1 VKNIFDAVKYM
12 SFSLDVYKFF
22 FKYLDINID
31 GGNGENVLHIAAQ
44 SDAIWQPVRVKVYS

>member
-1 VKNIFDAVKYM
+1 MTNIFDAVKYM
-12 SFSLDVYKFF
+12 SFSLDVYKVF